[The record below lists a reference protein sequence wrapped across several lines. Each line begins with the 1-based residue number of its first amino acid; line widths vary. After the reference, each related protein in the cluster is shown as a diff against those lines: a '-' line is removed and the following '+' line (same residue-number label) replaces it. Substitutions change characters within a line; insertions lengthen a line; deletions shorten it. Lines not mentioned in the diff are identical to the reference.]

1 VHRLYPKAFKVND
14 AEILAEKET
23 SLYNFVVKLWFVAAR
38 RVPQCP
44 ACAHLDRDFLS
55 MLEKSDAS
63 HLN

>member
-1 VHRLYPKAFKVND
+1 VND

>member
-1 VHRLYPKAFKVND
+1 VND

-23 SLYNFVVKLWFVAAR
+23 SLYIFVVKLWSVAAR
-38 RVPQCP
+38 CVPQRP
-44 ACAHLDRDFLS
+44 ACAHIDREFIS